1 MITGAINLFIW
12 TVLIF
17 FLGMY
22 KPKWPLFFMEKP
34 NRFLILAICTV
45 LFMITA
51 TLYGE
56 GLRREKLEKVALQ
69 PAAETV
75 VHEPVPVPVPE
86 VPKPANP
93 AAK

>member
-1 MITGAINLFIW
+1 MITGAINLLIW

-22 KPKWPLFFMEKP
+22 KPKWPLFFMKNP

-45 LFMITA
+45 LFMISA

-56 GLRREKLEKVALQ
+56 GLRREKLEKAAIQ
-69 PAAETV
+69 PTTETTT
-75 VHEPVPVPVPE
+75 HEPVPVPI
-86 VPKPANP
+86 PAP
-93 AAK
+93 APSTKHL